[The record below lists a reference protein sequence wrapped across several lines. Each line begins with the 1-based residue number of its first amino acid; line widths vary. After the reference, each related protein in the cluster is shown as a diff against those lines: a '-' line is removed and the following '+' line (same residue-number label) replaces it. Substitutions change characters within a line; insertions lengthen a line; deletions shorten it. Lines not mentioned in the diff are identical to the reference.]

1 MRHIKLLGLA
11 LLAVCAFG
19 AALASAASAINP
31 GVLFLTGETAPV
43 TVAVANTSL
52 ATSLINL
59 LPSGRK
65 IKCTEFAA
73 AGSIGKASETHS
85 NLGELGVDYKGCES
99 EKLKCASQNAAGE
112 KDASGTILLQAK
124 NTDLHLVALLNGSAL
139 VPGLLVGLLE
149 EGTTDLNFVCGLV
162 KFKVLG
168 AIFFEVQGTN
178 LETEEHNSVKLEPTS
193 KTCDTADE
201 LCKTELAKWGVK
213 VGETLCPLGATA
225 KEPKDEECD
234 DYVSP
239 AFTATL
245 SKKVTFDL

>member
-31 GVLFLTGETAPV
+31 GILFLTGETAPV
-43 TVAVANTSL
+43 TVKVANTAL
-52 ATSLINL
+52 ETSLTL
-59 LPSGRK
+59 LPSGKK
-65 IKCTEFAA
+65 ITCTEFSAE
-73 AGSIGKASETHS
+73 GSIGKASETHS

-112 KDASGTILLQAK
+112 KDASGTILLAAK

-139 VPGLLVGLLE
+139 APGILVGLLE

-178 LETEEHNSVKLEPTS
+178 LETEEHNSVKLEPTT

-201 LCKTELAKWGVK
+201 LCKTELAKWGVT
-213 VGETLCPLGATA
+213 VGGTLCPLGASA
-225 KEPKDEECD
+225 KEPKDEECA
-234 DYVSP
+234 DYKSP

>member
-31 GVLFLTGETAPV
+31 GILFLGTETAPT
-43 TVAVANTSL
+43 TVNVANGALVTSL
-52 ATSLINL
+52 TL
-59 LPSGRK
+59 LPGGRK
-65 IKCTEFAA
+65 IKCTEFSA

-99 EKLKCASQNAAGE
+99 EGLKCASQNAAGE

-178 LETEEHNSVKLEPTS
+178 LETEEHNSVKLEPTT

-213 VGETLCPLGATA
+213 VGETLCPLGASA
-225 KEPKDEECD
+225 KEPKDEECA

-239 AFTATL
+239 AVTATL